1 MKLSAHDV
9 RRRVDPS
16 TICVETTQGVE
27 PISEIIGQDR
37 ALKALQFG
45 LHVHGK
51 GYNIYVSGPPGIG
64 KMTSVESYLER
75 VATEKTP
82 PADWCFVYN
91 LQDPYQPRAVGLPS
105 GKGNEFKSDMAHLR
119 EVVERDIP
127 GVFAGEEYT
136 RLREEELRDIQDRGQ
151 ELSRRIQETAQEK
164 GFTLQSTV
172 MGTAVVPVKDGKPLQ
187 DEDIQQLP
195 QEERDALDR
204 KRREL
209 NDEIRELQ
217 KQYRRLDREA
227 REKVKDLDRQVV
239 RSRTEG
245 PFEDLREKY
254 EDYDTVC
261 AFLGELQQDIL
272 DNVDTLKES
281 AGGDQQQQQMNPQT
295 RRQLEAM
302 REQFFKKYEVN
313 VIVDN
318 SRRNGAPVVVE
329 LNPTY
334 NNLVGRIEKEM
345 QMGAL
350 STDFTLIKPGALLE
364 ANGGFLVLQVED
376 VLRNLYSWD
385 ALKRALTSGELRI
398 EEGQEQ
404 LGLMSI
410 KTLRPQ
416 PIPLDLKVILVG
428 KPLMYYLLQK
438 YDDDFQELFRVKA
451 DYDVSM
457 DANEDNLASFIGFIS
472 SYCENERLCHFTGDG
487 TAKVLEYAS
496 RRADH
501 KRKLSTEFG
510 AISDVL
516 READF
521 WASQDGT
528 EYVEARHVNRALDE
542 KVYRSNLIKE
552 KIQELI
558 DEGTLLIDT
567 TDRRVGQVN
576 GLSVVGLG
584 DYSFGRP
591 NRITATVTPGRSGI
605 VDIERE
611 VKLGGPVH
619 SKGVL
624 ILSGYISATFSR
636 SESMS
641 MSARVVFEQSYQG
654 VEGDSASGAELFS
667 LLSALSGFPVSQGIA
682 VTGSVNQYGR
692 IQAVGGI
699 NEKIEGF
706 FDVCSLRGL
715 DGSQGVVI
723 PESNVQN
730 LMLREDVVEAVDR
743 GTFNVWSVSTV
754 EEGVELLTGT
764 PAGEYDEAQQAFPG
778 GTVFAAVAS
787 TLREFAETLR
797 RRAGPDRQAGENA
810 RSAEGDERGEYGADG
825 DNNDR

>member
-1 MKLSAHDV
+1 MRLTAEQV
-9 RRRVDPS
+9 RRRIDPS
-16 TICVETTQGVE
+16 ALEIESTEHAE

-45 LHVHGK
+45 LQVDGK

-75 VATEKTP
+75 VAAQKETP
-82 PADWCFVYN
+82 RDWCFVYN
-91 LQDPYQPRAVGLPS
+91 LNDPYQPRAVGLPA
-105 GKGNEFKSDMAHLR
+105 GKGNEFRDDMQHLR

-127 GVFAGEEYT
+127 GLFAGEEYS
-136 RLREEELRDIQDRGQ
+136 RRREEALRDVQERGQ
-151 ELSRRIQETAQEK
+151 EISRQIQQAAQDK

-172 MGTAVVPVKDGKPLQ
+172 MGTAVVPVKDGQPLR

-195 QEERDALDR
+195 QGEQDEIDR

-209 NDEIRELQ
+209 EEEIRNLQ

-227 REKVKDLDRQVV
+227 REKVNELDRHVV
-239 RSRTEG
+239 RNRIEG

-254 EDYDTVC
+254 QGFDVVC
-261 AFLGELQQDIL
+261 EYLDEMQQDIL

-281 AGGDQQQQQMNPQT
+281 AGQDQQHGQVNPQVK
-295 RRQLEAM
+295 RQMEAL
-302 REQFFKKYEVN
+302 REQFFKKYDVN

-318 SRRNGAPVVVE
+318 SRRSGAPVVVE

-350 STDFTLIKPGALLE
+350 NTDFTLIKPGALLQ

-376 VLRNLYSWD
+376 VLRNVYSWD
-385 ALKRALTSGELRI
+385 ALKRALRSGELRI

-428 KPLMYYLLQK
+428 KPLIYYLLQR

-451 DYDVSM
+451 DYDVRMNACEENTTSY
-457 DANEDNLASFIGFIS
+457 IGFMS
-472 SYCENERLCHFTGDG
+472 RFCENEGIKHLNRDG
-487 TAKVLEYAS
+487 VAKMIEYAS

-501 KRKLSTEFG
+501 KEKLSTEFG
-510 AISDVL
+510 SVADVI
-516 READF
+516 REANF
-521 WASQDGT
+521 WAAEDGDHEIGGT
-528 EYVEARHVNRALDE
+528 HVTRALEE

-558 DEGTLLIDT
+558 DQGTLLIDT
-567 TDRRVGQVN
+567 EEARVGRVN
-576 GLSVVGLG
+576 GLSVVSLG

-591 NRITATVTPGRSGI
+591 NRITATVTPGRAGV

-611 VKLGGPVH
+611 AKLGGPVH

-624 ILSGYISATFSR
+624 ILTGYLSNTFSR
-636 SESMS
+636 TEALSMS
-641 MSARVVFEQSYQG
+641 GRVVFEQSYQG
-654 VEGDSASGAELFS
+654 VEGDSASSAELYA
-667 LLSALSGFPVSQGIA
+667 LLSALSGIPVAGGVA
-682 VTGSVNQYGR
+682 VTGSVNQYGEV
-692 IQAVGGI
+692 QAVGGI

-706 FDVCSLRGL
+706 FDVCSLRDL
-715 DGSQGVVI
+715 DGSQGVLI
-723 PESNVQN
+723 PQSNEQN
-730 LMLREDVVEAVDR
+730 LMLREDVAEAVEK
-743 GTFNVWSVSTV
+743 GQFNVWAVTTV
-754 EEGVELLTGT
+754 DEGIELLTGRS
-764 PAGEYDEAQQAFPG
+764 AGQFDPEKGAFPEG
-778 GTVFAAVAS
+778 SVFAEVAE
-787 TLREFAETLR
+787 TLSGFAETLKKR
-797 RRAGPDRQAGENA
+797 GNNGKPPREEQLPTQEGEND
-810 RSAEGDERGEYGADG
+810 SS
-825 DNNDR
+825 